1 MKNTIFLFFGL
12 ILMLLSLSFGT
23 VPSLGQENEPELPK
37 PAINSADADNPGMPW
52 LDQATEE
59 KLRAQNAVDFGKV
72 IALCRQARKEGLSGE
87 NLVYCDQ
94 LRAAAQLQRG
104 LILSQE
110 VLSKPVDALPENWR
124 ELRTKIL
131 ADLEESVTIIK
142 NQVLPYLRIAQ
153 LNTVLPDGNSQRAS
167 EILDLALENVKSD
180 PHSYLQVILLK
191 ISLEKDP
198 VKREKLIA
206 EQTQNSSN
214 NTQFLLLHV
223 LSLIELKRND
233 EALAQL
239 QKILELE
246 PDNLQALDAAF
257 QLLLSRKEYEE
268 ALKILDT
275 KEKKG
280 RDDEVTLKQRIP
292 LLAEMGKLT
301 DVIALLDEL
310 RKKHPEEPRILF
322 LRAEFYGQIKD
333 YDKALKD
340 IDAGIRLFPDHPMF
354 LLQKIKIFVAKE
366 QYDDALKIVDDFIKE
381 NPENIDFQLA
391 KVQIFVAKKQFDDA
405 ITVIEELRT
414 KYPDNNNK
422 WTFLKIQVLS
432 DAKKYDEALAILE
445 EVRKKEPD
453 KDTITLL
460 MISIFSSQ
468 KKNRKALEILTPL
481 LEKEPEN
488 LALLRIKSQILIAL
502 NRHYDA
508 VKVLE
513 TITEKDP
520 NDEVSSNNLS
530 WILSTSPLE
539 SIRNGKRALEL
550 AEKAGQLTDYKK
562 AYILSTLAAAY
573 AEIGNFEKA
582 VEWSQKSIEYAKDDE
597 NVSDRIEELQKELD
611 SYKQKKPF
619 REILPE
625 EKE

>member
-1 MKNTIFLFFGL
+1 MKKTIFLFFGL
-12 ILMLLSLSFGT
+12 ILLLSYLSFGT
-23 VPSLGQENEPELPK
+23 VPSWGQENEPELPK

-52 LDQATEE
+52 LEQATDE
-59 KLRAQNAVDFGKV
+59 KLRARNAVDFGKV

-87 NLVYCDQ
+87 NLDYCDQ

-110 VLSKPVDALPENWR
+110 LLSKPVNALPENWR
-124 ELRTKIL
+124 EHRTQIL
-131 ADLEESVTIIK
+131 TDLEEAITVIK

-153 LNTVLPDGNSQRAS
+153 LNTALPDGNPQRTA
-167 EILDLALENVKSD
+167 EILDLALENVKND
-180 PHSYLQVILLK
+180 PNSHIQVILLK

-198 VKREKLIA
+198 VKREKMIA
-206 EQTQNSSN
+206 EQTKNNSN
-214 NTQFLLLHV
+214 PQFLLLHV

-257 QLLLSRKEYEE
+257 QLFLSRKEYEE

-280 RDDEVTLKQRIP
+280 RNDEVTLKQRIP
-292 LLAEMGKLT
+292 ILAEMGRFN

-310 RKKHPEEPRILF
+310 RKKYPEEPRILF

-333 YDKALKD
+333 YDNALKD
-340 IDAGIRLFPDHPMF
+340 VDAGIRLFHDHPMF
-354 LLQKIKIFVAKE
+354 LLQKIQILTAKE
-366 QYDDALKIVDDFIKE
+366 QYDDALKIIDDFIKE
-381 NPENIDFQLA
+381 NPENIDFKLA
-391 KVQIFVAKKQFDDA
+391 KLQIYVAKKQFEDA
-405 ITVIEELRT
+405 ITVIEEIRT
-414 KYPDNNNK
+414 QYPDDDK
-422 WTFLKIQVLS
+422 WVFLKIQVLS
-432 DAKKYDEALAILE
+432 DAQKYDEALAILE
-445 EVRKKEPD
+445 EIRKKEPD
-453 KDTITLL
+453 KDNIALI

-488 LALLRIKSQILIAL
+488 LALLRIKSQILITL
-502 NRHYDA
+502 NRHYEA
-508 VKVLE
+508 VNVLE
-513 TITEKDP
+513 TIIEKDP
-520 NDEVSSNNLS
+520 NDEVSTNNLS
-530 WILSTSPLE
+530 WILSTSPIE
-539 SIRNGKRALEL
+539 SIRNGKRSLEL

-582 VEWSQKSIEYAKDDE
+582 VEWSQKSIEHAKDDE
-597 NVSDRIEELQKELD
+597 NVSDRIDDLQKELD